1 MVASRVAN
9 LGASRRTVRRRRIR
23 PMSIPMFDA
32 LHVTATIVLAMSTAG
47 LGAFAVLQ
55 ARRLRALGAA
65 LGAERE
71 AREDLARDLAA
82 LLECSRELGGRVR
95 DQATRQKS
103 VADRVNRIAQQ
114 VDGGAAIDH
123 VERLLADGLGVEQI
137 KRVCELSQGE
147 AALLERWKKHR
158 SAA

>member
-1 MVASRVAN
+1 
-9 LGASRRTVRRRRIR
+9 
-23 PMSIPMFDA
+23 MFDT
-32 LHVTATIVLAMSTAG
+32 LHVAATALLALSTLGLAVVVLR
-47 LGAFAVLQ
+47 L
-55 ARRLRALGAA
+55 ARRMRVLDAA

-95 DQATRQKS
+95 DQAARQKS

-114 VDGGAAIDH
+114 VDAGAAIDH

>member
-1 MVASRVAN
+1 
-9 LGASRRTVRRRRIR
+9 
-23 PMSIPMFDA
+23 MFDT
-32 LHVTATIVLAMSTAG
+32 LHVVATALLALSTLGLAVVVLR
-47 LGAFAVLQ
+47 L
-55 ARRLRALGAA
+55 ARRMRVLDAA

-95 DQATRQKS
+95 DQAARQKS

-114 VDGGAAIDH
+114 VDAGAAIDH

>member
-1 MVASRVAN
+1 
-9 LGASRRTVRRRRIR
+9 
-23 PMSIPMFDA
+23 MSIPMSDA
-32 LHVTATIVLAMSTAG
+32 LHLVATALLALTTLALAVTVLRLTRRMRV
-47 LGAFAVLQ
+47 LGAE
-55 ARRLRALGAA
+55 

-71 AREDLARDLAA
+71 AREELARDLAA

-95 DQATRQKS
+95 DQAARQKS

-114 VDGGAAIDH
+114 VDAGAAIDH
-123 VERLLADGLGVEQI
+123 VERLLADGLGVDQI

>member
-1 MVASRVAN
+1 
-9 LGASRRTVRRRRIR
+9 
-23 PMSIPMFDA
+23 MFDT
-32 LHVTATIVLAMSTAG
+32 LHVVATALLALSTLGLVVVVLR
-47 LGAFAVLQ
+47 L
-55 ARRLRALGAA
+55 ARRMRVLDAA

-71 AREDLARDLAA
+71 AREELARDLAA

-95 DQATRQKS
+95 DQAARQKS
-103 VADRVNRIAQQ
+103 VTDRVNRIAQQ
-114 VDGGAAIDH
+114 VDAGAAIDH

>member
-1 MVASRVAN
+1 MFESPHVA
-9 LGASRRTVRRRRIR
+9 
-23 PMSIPMFDA
+23 
-32 LHVTATIVLAMSTAG
+32 VTILLAVSTAG
-47 LGAFAVLQ
+47 LAACVALQ

-65 LGAERE
+65 LGVERE
-71 AREDLARDLAA
+71 AREELARDLAA

-95 DQATRQKS
+95 DQAARQKS
-103 VADRVNRIAQQ
+103 VADRLNRIAQQ
-114 VDGGAAIDH
+114 VDGGSAIDH

>member
-1 MVASRVAN
+1 
-9 LGASRRTVRRRRIR
+9 
-23 PMSIPMFDA
+23 MFDTLHIVATA
-32 LHVTATIVLAMSTAG
+32 LLALSTGVLAA
-47 LGAFAVLQ
+47 AVLRQ
-55 ARRLRALGAA
+55 ARRISALGAA

-71 AREDLARDLAA
+71 AREELARDLAA

-95 DQATRQKS
+95 DQAARQKS

>member
-1 MVASRVAN
+1 
-9 LGASRRTVRRRRIR
+9 
-23 PMSIPMFDA
+23 MSIPMFES
-32 LHVTATIVLAMSTAG
+32 LHVVATLLLAMSAAG
-47 LGAFAVLQ
+47 LAACAVLQ
-55 ARRLRALGAA
+55 ARRMRALDAA

-95 DQATRQKS
+95 DQAARQKS

>member
-1 MVASRVAN
+1 
-9 LGASRRTVRRRRIR
+9 
-23 PMSIPMFDA
+23 MFEI
-32 LHVTATIVLAMSTAG
+32 LHVVATTLLALSTAALAAG
-47 LGAFAVLQ
+47 VLVQ
-55 ARRLRALGAA
+55 ARRTRALGAA

-71 AREDLARDLAA
+71 AREELARDLAA

-95 DQATRQKS
+95 DQAARQKS
-103 VADRVNRIAQQ
+103 VADRLNRIAQQ
-114 VDGGAAIDH
+114 VDAGAAIDH

>member
-1 MVASRVAN
+1 
-9 LGASRRTVRRRRIR
+9 
-23 PMSIPMFDA
+23 MFEI
-32 LHVTATIVLAMSTAG
+32 LHVAATILLALSTAA
-47 LGAFAVLQ
+47 LAVGVLVQ
-55 ARRLRALGAA
+55 ARRTRALGAA

-71 AREDLARDLAA
+71 AREELARDLAA

-95 DQATRQKS
+95 DQAARQKS
-103 VADRVNRIAQQ
+103 VADRVNRIAHQ
-114 VDGGAAIDH
+114 VDAGAAIDH

>member
-1 MVASRVAN
+1 
-9 LGASRRTVRRRRIR
+9 
-23 PMSIPMFDA
+23 MFDT
-32 LHVTATIVLAMSTAG
+32 LHVVATALLALSTLGLAAVVLR
-47 LGAFAVLQ
+47 L
-55 ARRLRALGAA
+55 ARRMRVLDAA

-71 AREDLARDLAA
+71 AREELARDLAA

-95 DQATRQKS
+95 DQAARQKS

-114 VDGGAAIDH
+114 VDAGAAIDH

>member
-1 MVASRVAN
+1 
-9 LGASRRTVRRRRIR
+9 
-23 PMSIPMFDA
+23 MFDT
-32 LHVTATIVLAMSTAG
+32 LHVVATALLALSTLGLAAVVLR
-47 LGAFAVLQ
+47 L
-55 ARRLRALGAA
+55 ARRMRVLDAA

-95 DQATRQKS
+95 DQAARQKS

-114 VDGGAAIDH
+114 VDAGAAIDH

>member
-1 MVASRVAN
+1 
-9 LGASRRTVRRRRIR
+9 
-23 PMSIPMFDA
+23 MFDT
-32 LHVTATIVLAMSTAG
+32 LHVVATALLALSTLGLAVVVLR
-47 LGAFAVLQ
+47 L
-55 ARRLRALGAA
+55 ARRMRVLGAA

-71 AREDLARDLAA
+71 AREELARDLAA

-95 DQATRQKS
+95 DQAARQKS

-114 VDGGAAIDH
+114 VDAGAAIDH